1 MMQLR
6 EMYELAIRK
15 GIEADPR
22 GKDEVE
28 RTLQEAKK
36 AYEDMKQKD
45 KSEFDQERFW
55 NPYDDSRILYGDPEV
70 EIENIL
76 TGIDIESAEVLLADR
91 LRSKGQ
97 RIDAIV
103 AHHPEGRALA
113 KLHEVMHLQEGVLY
127 DLGVPIN
134 IAEALMV
141 DRISEVERSLM
152 PVNHN
157 KAVDVARILDIPF
170 MCMHTPADN
179 NVVKFLEDLFEK
191 NSPDKLEDV
200 IDLLKGIPEYAEAVK
215 RNAGPKIVVGTPKR
229 RAGKIWV
236 DMTGGTS
243 GAQDAYE
250 KLADAGVGTIVGMHI
265 KEKHREEAKKHHI
278 NVIIA
283 GHISSDSLG
292 MNLVLDEFE
301 ARGVKITACSG
312 LTRVSRIQ

>member
-1 MMQLR
+1 MQLR

-22 GKDEVE
+22 GEDEVE
-28 RTLQEAKK
+28 RVLQEAKK

-45 KSEFDQERFW
+45 KPAFDEERFW
-55 NPYDDSRILYGDPEV
+55 NPYDDSRILYGEPEV
-70 EIENIL
+70 EVESIL

-179 NVVKFLEDLFEK
+179 NVVKFLENLFEK

-200 IDLLKGIPEYAEAVK
+200 IDLLKEVPEYAEAVK

-229 RAGKIWV
+229 RVGKIWV

-292 MNLVLDEFE
+292 MNLILDEFE
-301 ARGVKITACSG
+301 ARGINIIPCSG
-312 LTRVSRIQ
+312 LTRVSRR

>member
-1 MMQLR
+1 MQLR

-36 AYEDMKQKD
+36 AYEDMKQSD

-55 NPYDDSRILYGDPEV
+55 NPYDDSRILYGEPEV
-70 EIENIL
+70 EVENIL

-127 DLGVPIN
+127 DLGVSIN

-157 KAVDVARILDIPF
+157 KAVDAARILDIPF

-200 IDLLKGIPEYAEAVK
+200 IDLLKGVPEYKEAVK

-250 KLADAGVGTIVGMHI
+250 RLADAGVGTIIGMHI
-265 KEKHREEAKKHHI
+265 KEKHREEAKKYHI

-292 MNLVLDEFE
+292 MNLILDEFE
-301 ARGVKITACSG
+301 ARGVEITACSG